1 MPAVA
6 CAAHTSGCAHTRDLE
21 SSRVERRNRRQSLGQ
36 TSRTSLVGAL
46 SGLRTPPPRLTA
58 RLTTSLASPTLMLCM
73 SRATD
78 ACLLATI
85 EPAARRRRGARTRM
99 AVEATQ
105 VALRQEEQRS
115 PWYMIAQDCRL
126 RVHQVALAVPCAR
139 HPLCND
145 ARRAATRAG
154 LPAPVVRNDWPAP
167 AGGAEHDAP

>member
-1 MPAVA
+1 MPAAA
-6 CAAHTSGCAHTRDLE
+6 CRCRLQRLAAHTRSKAR
-21 SSRVERRNRRQSLGQ
+21 ERRISRNRRQSLGQ

-46 SGLRTPPPRLTA
+46 SGLRTPPPRLTARLTA

-85 EPAARRRRGARTRM
+85 EPAARRRRGARTRK

-115 PWYMIAQDCRL
+115 PWYVIAQDCRL
-126 RVHQVALAVPCAR
+126 RIGAHR
-139 HPLCND
+139 HPFD
-145 ARRAATRAG
+145 WKRFTRRVDTGSAS
-154 LPAPVVRNDWPAP
+154 PAWWM
-167 AGGAEHDAP
+167 

>member
-1 MPAVA
+1 MPA
-6 CAAHTSGCAHTRDLE
+6 AAPTVSGCTRDRE
-21 SSRVERRNRRQSLGQ
+21 SSRGRREKNLKKSTTKSRSDVTHVTRRS
-36 TSRTSLVGAL
+36 AL

-85 EPAARRRRGARTRM
+85 EPAARRRRGARNRK

-126 RVHQVALAVPCAR
+126 RIGAHR
-139 HPLCND
+139 HPFD
-145 ARRAATRAG
+145 WKRFTRRVG
-154 LPAPVVRNDWPAP
+154 
-167 AGGAEHDAP
+167 EHAKLRETGKGCG